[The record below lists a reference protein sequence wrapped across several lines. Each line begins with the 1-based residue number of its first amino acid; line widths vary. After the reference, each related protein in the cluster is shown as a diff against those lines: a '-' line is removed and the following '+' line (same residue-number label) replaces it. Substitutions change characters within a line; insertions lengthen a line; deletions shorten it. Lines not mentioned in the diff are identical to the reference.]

1 LLRYS
6 LSLWFLEQEKVDDK
20 NSMDDDATVTFT
32 IEKNKIISV
41 YVIYNFRINYQK
53 RPNNLNN
60 ISAYEFASTF

>member
-1 LLRYS
+1 
-6 LSLWFLEQEKVDDK
+6 
-20 NSMDDDATVTFT
+20 MDDDATVTFT